1 MADQSEIAELQRQ
14 LQEVRRAKEEAE
26 QRAEKAEQRAE
37 EERRAKEEE
46 RRAKEE
52 ERRAKEEERRAK
64 EEERRAKEE
73 AERRAEKAEKAE
85 QHATLAEYLDG
96 CHSLLFSKFT
106 IRTYPERTPGNSI
119 TNSCNKWCPT
129 DLQPWEDFIPQQR
142 HIFAILN
149 KTFPMDSRL
158 FPSCSFSKTLGQ
170 LVSSTPIVNECS
182 LRTFLFNVVETPVK
196 EIINQ
201 LKKFEDVREAFA
213 IKDGIVFE
221 NQAGALKDADEALQ
235 KKNPTTP
242 PNERQQPNHLQP
254 DQICITRPASGSLS
268 NTIVYISEYKSPC
281 KLTIQHLRA
290 GLRPMDIHRDV
301 VNRKTIPTSQ
311 NKKAHFQYQ
320 ADRLT
325 ASAITQTYHYMIE
338 CGLEYS
344 TLTIGQAIVF
354 LKIDWK
360 EPGTLLY
367 HLTEPNP
374 EVSAHPNNSEIC
386 TAVGQYLAFTLMA
399 LGSPGERRVHDQ
411 QERHKAKSNL
421 KPWAEDFEA
430 TVKSLSKV
438 ALSDYSP
445 DFQPTT
451 YKAVERSPYL
461 LRSNNNRQ
469 KAPDTPT
476 PVGRTE
482 QYCTQKCLL
491 GLVQGGFLD
500 PKCPNIA
507 LHCKNGLTK
516 ARHPVSHKEW
526 LKLLWEQLTQ
536 SWGDGI
542 TKLDQGGACGVLF
555 RITLLV
561 YGYTFVAKGTVR
573 ALINDLKHE
582 AAVYNRLKPIQG
594 HHVPVFLG
602 AIDLR
607 ETDFIYYYDFKVYIV
622 YMMLLSWGGDRIEN
636 ALTTNEMGK
645 DLKSM
650 AIMSLRAIHDHGVIH
665 EDVRSPNLLF
675 NQEVKKV
682 VVIDFERSS
691 LLEPPRRALTQLT
704 PNKRKRGQEEK
715 ERKKADMLSYG
726 TRQERKRFYVDINEA
741 EFLFL
746 AE

>member
-14 LQEVRRAKEEAE
+14 LQ
-26 QRAEKAEQRAE
+26 

-64 EEERRAKEE
+64 KE
-73 AERRAEKAEKAE
+73 AERRAEKAK
-85 QHATLAEYLDG
+85 QRTTFTGDTTLAEYLDD
-96 CHSLLFSKFT
+96 CHTLLFSKFAVKT
-106 IRTYPERTPGNSI
+106 NLEQITGNSV
-119 TNSCNKWCPT
+119 TNPRNKWCPT
-129 DLQPWEDFIPQQR
+129 NLQPWKDFIPQQR

-158 FPSCSFSKTLGQ
+158 FPPYSFSEVMGKRA
-170 LVSSTPIVNECS
+170 SWTPIVNENS
-182 LRTFLFNVVETPVK
+182 LRTFLCNVVGDPIKDIIDELK
-196 EIINQ
+196 E
-201 LKKFEDVREAFA
+201 FEDVREAFA

-221 NQAGALKDADEALQ
+221 NQVEAFKDAGEAVQ
-235 KKNPTTP
+235 KEYPTTV
-242 PNERQQPNHLQP
+242 
-254 DQICITRPASGSLS
+254 IRPANGFLS
-268 NTIVYISEYKSPC
+268 NTITYISEYKSPC

-290 GLRPMDIHRDV
+290 GLRPMDIHKDV
-301 VNRKTIPTSQ
+301 VNRKTIPTSIDR
-311 NKKAHFQYQ
+311 KAHFQYQ
-320 ADRLT
+320 ADKLT

-344 TLTIGQAIVF
+344 TLTIGEAIIF

-367 HLTEPNP
+367 HLTEPNH
-374 EVSAHPNNSEIC
+374 EVLAHPNDSEIC

-399 LGSPGERRVHDQ
+399 FGSPGERRVHDQ

-421 KPWAEDFEA
+421 KPWAEDFET
-430 TVKSLSKV
+430 TVKALSKV

-451 YKAVERSPYL
+451 YRAVERSPYL
-461 LRSNNNRQ
+461 LRNSNNCQ
-469 KAPDTPT
+469 KSPDTPT
-476 PVGRTE
+476 PVKRTE

-507 LHCKNGLTK
+507 LHCKNGPTK
-516 ARHPVSHKEW
+516 ARHPVNHKEW

-607 ETDFIYYYDFKVYIV
+607 ETDIIYYYDFKVYIV

-636 ALTTNEMGK
+636 DLTTNEMGK

-650 AIMSLRAIHDHGVIH
+650 AIMSLRAIHEHGVIH
-665 EDVRSPNLLF
+665 EDVRLANLLF

-691 LLEPPRRALTQLT
+691 LLEPTKRALTQLT
-704 PNKRKRGQEEK
+704 PNERKRGQEEK

-726 TRQERKRFYVDINEA
+726 TRQERKRFYLDINEA
-741 EFLFL
+741 EYLFL

>member
-1 MADQSEIAELQRQ
+1 MADQSEIAELRRQ
-14 LQEVRRAKEEAE
+14 IQDVE
-26 QRAEKAEQRAE
+26 QQVEKAKQRAE

-52 ERRAKEEERRAK
+52 AEHRAEEERRAK
-64 EEERRAKEE
+64 EEERRARKK
-73 AERRAEKAEKAE
+73 AEQRAEKAK
-85 QHATLAEYLDG
+85 QRTTFTGNTTLAEYLDG
-96 CHSLLFSKFT
+96 CHSFLFSKFT

-119 TNSCNKWCPT
+119 TNPCNKWCPT

-158 FPSCSFSKTLGQ
+158 FSSCSFLKTLGER
-170 LVSSTPIVNECS
+170 VSSTPIVNECS
-182 LRTFLFNVVETPVK
+182 LRDFLYNVVEIPIK
-196 EIINQ
+196 EIIDE

-213 IKDGIVFE
+213 IKDGIAFE
-221 NQAGALKDADEALQ
+221 NQVDAFKDAGEAVQ
-235 KKNPTTP
+235 KEYLTTK
-242 PNERQQPNHLQP
+242 
-254 DQICITRPASGSLS
+254 IIRPANGFLS
-268 NTIVYISEYKSPC
+268 NTITYISEYKSPC

-290 GLRPMDIHRDV
+290 GLRPMDIHKDV

-320 ADRLT
+320 ADKLT

-399 LGSPGERRVHDQ
+399 FGSPGERRVHDQ

-421 KPWAEDFEA
+421 KPWAEDFET
-430 TVKSLSKV
+430 TVKALSKV

-461 LRSNNNRQ
+461 LRNSNNCQ
-469 KAPDTPT
+469 KSPDTPT
-476 PVGRTE
+476 PVKRTE

-507 LHCKNGLTK
+507 LHCKNGPTK
-516 ARHPVSHKEW
+516 ARHPVNHKEW

-573 ALINDLKHE
+573 TLINNLKHE

-607 ETDFIYYYDFKVYIV
+607 ETDIIYYYDFKVYIV

-636 ALTTNEMGK
+636 DLTTNEMGK

-650 AIMSLRAIHDHGVIH
+650 AIMSLRAIHEHGVIH
-665 EDVRSPNLLF
+665 EDVRLANLLF

-691 LLEPPRRALTQLT
+691 LLEPTKRALTQLT
-704 PNKRKRGQEEK
+704 PNERKRGQEEK

-726 TRQERKRFYVDINEA
+726 TRQERKRFYLDINEA
-741 EFLFL
+741 EYLFL